1 MRVCIKIIIL
11 FFLILAFGITISRAN
26 NMTIVLDPGHGGD
39 DVGAIAING
48 SYEKDMNLKI
58 ARYLKEYLS
67 EYPDVNVILAHN
79 GLSKGTQD
87 IYARA
92 MIARDNKA
100 DLLVS
105 IHLNSIEDSDVN
117 GAEIYVTADKSCSKY
132 NKEMTALGNK
142 VLKNL
147 SKIGIQ
153 SRGVRTKQI
162 SGEDPSDVYN
172 TGTIADYYGIIRYAM
187 RGTAIDWGVTQK
199 IVNGEKIPVDASMSA
214 DVKNGEGVSTILIE
228 HCYISSNKDIK
239 YADSDSDL
247 KKLAKADADAII
259 EQYGLSKTVVMPDK
273 EKCEEFNIDE
283 ENAIIY
289 AEPDTNIENIKSE
302 YENAKTEKEELGTG
316 STVTID
322 EKDYMVIKLG
332 DANGDGKVLASD
344 ALKVLKYSTN
354 SVELDDIYVQ
364 AVDVTKD
371 GKALAA
377 DALQILKFSTGSA
390 KINL

>member
-1 MRVCIKIIIL
+1 MRICIKIIIL
-11 FFLILAFGITISRAN
+11 FFLILAFGITVSRAN
-26 NMTIVLDPGHGGD
+26 NMTIVLDPGHGGS

-67 EYPDVNVILAHN
+67 EYPGVNVILAHN
-79 GLSKGTQD
+79 GLSNKETQD

-132 NKEMTALGNK
+132 NKEMTSLG
-142 VLKNL
+142 
-147 SKIGIQ
+147 
-153 SRGVRTKQI
+153 
-162 SGEDPSDVYN
+162 N

-273 EKCEEFNIDE
+273 DKCIDFNIDE
-283 ENAIIY
+283 ENEIIY

-302 YENAKTEKEELGTG
+302 YENAKTENEELGTG

-322 EKDYMVIKLG
+322 EKEYVVIKLG

-371 GKALAA
+371 GKALAS